1 MYGLAVNLIMSVS
14 GHPSIINEILAYEIG
29 QNNIFSN
36 QMKQL
41 KENKCPV
48 LKSGARQFYGIN
60 ADNAADGN

>member
-1 MYGLAVNLIMSVS
+1 MKQDKIT
-14 GHPSIINEILAYEIG
+14 
-29 QNNIFSN
+29 IFSN

-48 LKSGARQFYGIN
+48 LKSAARQFYGIN